1 MPLHWSSAGF
11 CIPPLVDFLFVLML
25 TGLDELSA
33 LANSLDLTGDHPG
46 RFFSLLAAGGA
57 LRHFP
62 HLTGFASLLGD
73 FPPGTCLAAS
83 FWRQTLISNT
93 Q

>member
-11 CIPPLVDFLFVLML
+11 CIPPLVDFLFVLL
-25 TGLDELSA
+25 LIGLDELSA

-46 RFFSLLAAGGA
+46 RLFSLLAAGGA

-62 HLTGFASLLGD
+62 HLSGFASLLGD
-73 FPPGTCLAAS
+73 FPPGT
-83 FWRQTLISNT
+83 LISNT